1 MSYPRNAASPERV
14 SIGAVV
20 QISDGAVQT
29 SGVSVTIIPFGGTE
43 TAAANSPAYSS
54 AGCVLYTPS
63 QAETNYTSFVLIASK
78 SGCWPASVTV
88 ITGANP
94 TAGLVQV
101 GGYASGQ
108 APLQPL
114 VAGRQIAVSA
124 TTGKVTAEAVELD
137 SATQT
142 QITEIKV
149 KTDNLPSDPAD
160 QSLVIAATDAVMARL
175 GAPAGA
181 SMSADIAAVKTETAS
196 LLSRLTANA
205 ATAIQNLFHM
215 ITGTGASSKY
225 TVAALENA
233 PAGGGGGGDA
243 EQDTLLEVQTTVEAL
258 ALSLAGASVTVTSR
272 VSGSEITAYIG
283 DDYKVR
289 SGTELEIT
297 VSDTGGALHTK
308 LAAIGTSNL
317 YFGASLP
324 RKDPGQITGTISSL
338 SYASNVLTIA
348 VEITACA
355 SGLTTG
361 DYTYQIQSSQAQGG
375 DFDDYVE
382 LEGTLVV
389 KQRTVAVRG

>member
-1 MSYPRNAASPERV
+1 MATQTVEFRSP
-14 SIGAVV
+14 
-20 QISDGAVQT
+20 
-29 SGVSVTIIPFGGTE
+29 
-43 TAAANSPAYSS
+43 
-54 AGCVLYTPS
+54 PS
-63 QAETNYTSFVLIASK
+63 QTVTAKLFAVGSDTQVASVSTTEATNRKGTYSAAFTDVAAGEYELIAFVSTTPVAR
-78 SGCWPASVTV
+78 WFVTL
-88 ITGANP
+88 TLT
-94 TAGLVQV
+94 TATF
-101 GGYASGQ
+101 Q
-108 APLQPL
+108 AYDK
-114 VAGRQIAVSA
+114 ARA
-124 TTGKVTAEAVELD
+124 ELD
-137 SATQT
+137 SASVTA
-142 QITEIKV
+142 V
-149 KTDNLPSDPAD
+149 
-160 QSLVIAATDAVMARL
+160 QSGLALEATSQAVMTRL

-181 SMSADIAAVKTETAS
+181 SVSADVAGVKSDTAS

-205 ATAIQNLFHM
+205 ATAIQNLYHM

-233 PAGGGGGGDA
+233 PAGGGGGDA
-243 EQDTLLEVQTTVEAL
+243 EQDTLLEVQTTVNAL

-355 SGLTTG
+355 SGLTAG
-361 DYTYQIQSSQAQGG
+361 DYTYQIQSSQAQGE
-375 DFDDYVE
+375 DFDDFIE